1 MKNKDDKN
9 GDLSKK
15 FETGLLI
22 RREFENLNEDLKSM
36 IIPLL
41 EFTINTDYFSVIE
54 FLIPHGAVE
63 MKIDPHKIRELG
75 FKHVNVV
82 INRRANPLHEVIESY
97 NVTLKW

>member
-1 MKNKDDKN
+1 M
-9 GDLSKK
+9 
-15 FETGLLI
+15 GLLI
-22 RREFENLNEDLKSM
+22 RQEFENLNEDLKSM

-41 EFTINTDYFSVIE
+41 EFTINTDYYSVIE

-75 FKHVNVV
+75 FKNVNVV
-82 INRRANPLHEVIESY
+82 INRRVISHPVNHPFLRPVEKDIESY